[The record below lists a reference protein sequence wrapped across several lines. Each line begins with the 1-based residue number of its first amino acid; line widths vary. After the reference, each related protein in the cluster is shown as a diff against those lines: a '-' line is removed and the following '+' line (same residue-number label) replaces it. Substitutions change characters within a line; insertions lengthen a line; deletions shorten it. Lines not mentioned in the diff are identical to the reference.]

1 MRTWIKIIRC
11 VNLWVGKGVS
21 FLLVAMMAAVCFEV
35 LSRYVFNR
43 PTLWSFDLN
52 TNLLCVYSLLGGG
65 FVLLRR
71 SHVRV
76 DILHA
81 RLSPRTQCLLDCL
94 TSLFF
99 FLFVGVLVWEGIHIG
114 IQSWLQKETSG
125 TILDWPLFPTKF
137 MVPVGALLLLL
148 QGTAKFLEDLTS
160 VVTGHPIK
168 DREEGPFGRREGG

>member
-1 MRTWIKIIRC
+1 MRIWIRLIHR
-11 VNLWVGKGVS
+11 VNFWVGKGVS
-21 FLLVAMMAAVCFEV
+21 FLLVAMMATVCFEV
-35 LSRYVFNR
+35 LSRYAFNR

-65 FVLLRR
+65 YTLLRK

-94 TSLFF
+94 TSLLL
-99 FLFVGVLVWEGIHIG
+99 FLFTTVLIWEGVHIG

-125 TILDWPLFPTKF
+125 TILEWPLFPTKF
-137 MVPVGALLLLL
+137 MVPLGAFLLLL
-148 QGTAKFLEDLTS
+148 QGTAKLLEDLTS
-160 VVTGHPIK
+160 AVTGRPIK